1 MASPLPRTLDVARS
15 LASTLAQ
22 QGRGIATRPAGR
34 QPAEPLELYD
44 MEGCPF
50 CRLVREALTDLDLDV
65 LIYPCPKGGDRYR
78 PLVER
83 LGGKQLF
90 PYLMDPN
97 TGVDLYE
104 SADIIDYLYREYGG
118 RPAPAAWRLR
128 TLRTASSFA
137 ASLPRGGRGLR
148 SQNSEPAKEPL
159 ILYSFEASP
168 FARLVRE
175 RLCELQLPFLVR
187 QCGRDQ
193 WQDWLL
199 PQGRAALDM
208 DYQPSQRHRQ
218 ELVARTGRVA
228 IPYLIDP
235 NTGEE
240 HFESGQILDYLQ
252 ETYAR

>member
-148 SQNSEPAKEPL
+148 SQDSEPAKEPL
-159 ILYSFEASP
+159 IL
-168 FARLVRE
+168 
-175 RLCELQLPFLVR
+175 
-187 QCGRDQ
+187 
-193 WQDWLL
+193 
-199 PQGRAALDM
+199 
-208 DYQPSQRHRQ
+208 
-218 ELVARTGRVA
+218 
-228 IPYLIDP
+228 
-235 NTGEE
+235 
-240 HFESGQILDYLQ
+240 
-252 ETYAR
+252 

>member
-1 MASPLPRTLDVARS
+1 M
-15 LASTLAQ
+15 
-22 QGRGIATRPAGR
+22 
-34 QPAEPLELYD
+34 
-44 MEGCPF
+44 
-50 CRLVREALTDLDLDV
+50 
-65 LIYPCPKGGDRYR
+65 IYPCPKGGDCYR

-148 SQNSEPAKEPL
+148 SQDSEPAKEPL

-199 PQGRAALDM
+199 PQVRAALDM